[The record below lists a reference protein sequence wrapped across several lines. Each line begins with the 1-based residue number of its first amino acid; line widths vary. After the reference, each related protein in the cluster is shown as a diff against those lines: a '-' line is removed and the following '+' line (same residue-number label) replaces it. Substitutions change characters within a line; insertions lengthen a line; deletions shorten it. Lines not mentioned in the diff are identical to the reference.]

1 MNSEPKHLD
10 RNQEIGIVYEHI
22 NGVENPPQK
31 LLTEVSNLKG
41 IEHAVTDGEYAD
53 YRYQAVNDEKFE
65 ALVPE
70 IMVAISKLKYLKS
83 FVTQAERTAILEHN
97 DAIRVEV
104 CQLIE
109 KHGIPYILLDNVL
122 TDIGGNI
129 AGIFKSAVNTLN
141 NKTGEVLMDLGRK
154 HFNTKEITMAHV
166 AEYAEKLFSDAKTA
180 QGEVKEEVAA
190 EEQEVV
196 DQAAAAA
203 TDTDE
208 AK

>member
-1 MNSEPKHLD
+1 MSSEPKKLN
-10 RNQEIGIVYEHI
+10 RNQEIGLVYEHLE
-22 NGVENPPQK
+22 GMDKPPQK

-41 IEHAVTDGEYAD
+41 VENAVTEGEYAD

-70 IMVAISKLKYLKS
+70 IMAAVSRLKYLKS

-109 KHGIPYILLDNVL
+109 KHGIPYMLLDNVVS
-122 TDIGGNI
+122 DIGGNI
-129 AGIFKSAVNTLN
+129 SGIFKGAANTLN
-141 NKTGEVLMDLGRK
+141 NKTGEVLMDIARK
-154 HFNTKEITMAHV
+154 HFGVAEVTMAEV
-166 AEYAEKLFSDAKTA
+166 AQYAEKLLSDAKA
-180 QGEVKEEVAA
+180 EQAEAKADDVVA
-190 EEQEVV
+190 
-196 DQAAAAA
+196 DQAEAVA
-203 TDTDE
+203 DE